1 MLILKSSK
9 LIPMST
15 TSSISAPLL
24 SQPDGAMNAAKA
36 NVPGTQKDSRVH
48 KAAQQFE
55 ALMIGEMMK
64 TVREGGEEG
73 WLGSGEGT
81 GDDTAIGM
89 AESQFSQAMASNGG
103 LGLAHMIETTVSRQ
117 QGGHTE
123 KAAPE
128 KLLIGPR

>member
-1 MLILKSSK
+1 
-9 LIPMST
+9 MS

-24 SQPDGAMNAAKA
+24 SQAGID
-36 NVPGTQKDSRVH
+36 VPGNPKESRVH

-55 ALMIGEMMK
+55 ALLIGEMMK

-73 WLGSGEGT
+73 WLGSGAGT

-103 LGLAHMIETTVSRQ
+103 LGLSRTIEQAVSRQ
-117 QGGHTE
+117 QGGEH
-123 KAAPE
+123 KAAAAENSP
-128 KLLIGPR
+128 IGPR

>member
-1 MLILKSSK
+1 
-9 LIPMST
+9 MST
-15 TSSISAPLL
+15 PGISASLL
-24 SQPDGAMNAAKA
+24 SQPADGLS
-36 NVPGTQKDSRVH
+36 GLQKDASGSKDARVH

-73 WLGSGEGT
+73 WLGSGGDT

-103 LGLAHMIETTVSRQ
+103 LGLAHMIEKTINRQ
-117 QGGHTE
+117 HGGQTASDADTAG
-123 KAAPE
+123 KPSVGL
-128 KLLIGPR
+128 K

>member
-1 MLILKSSK
+1 MLILKSSN
-9 LIPMST
+9 LISMST
-15 TSSISAPLL
+15 SNISAPLL
-24 SQPDGAMNAAKA
+24 SQPDGAINAAKA
-36 NVPGTQKDSRVH
+36 NVPSTQKDSRVH

-73 WLGSGEGT
+73 WLGSGDGT

-128 KLLIGPR
+128 KLSMGSR

>member
-1 MLILKSSK
+1 
-9 LIPMST
+9 MST
-15 TSSISAPLL
+15 PSISAPLL
-24 SQPDGAMNAAKA
+24 SQTGADLSAAPAA
-36 NVPGTQKDSRVH
+36 NPKDSRVH

-64 TVREGGEEG
+64 TVREGGSEG

-103 LGLAHMIETTVSRQ
+103 LGLSRMIEKTVAKQ
-117 QGGHTE
+117 QGGESE
-123 KAAPE
+123 KPAPG
-128 KLLIGPR
+128 KLSIGPAAQ